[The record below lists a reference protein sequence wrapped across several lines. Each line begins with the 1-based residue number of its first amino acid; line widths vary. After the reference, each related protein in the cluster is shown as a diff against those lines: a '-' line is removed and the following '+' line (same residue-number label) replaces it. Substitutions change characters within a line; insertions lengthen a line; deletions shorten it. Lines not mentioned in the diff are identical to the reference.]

1 MNNTKLV
8 RALVAALILSVAHS
22 AAATVRKCAFD
33 SCRDDAKIAM
43 NVQQLLDSHSEL
55 GPPNSIHVQ
64 SFDHVVY
71 LQGIVDTGLEKWI
84 AESVASEAPDIAR
97 VVNSIT
103 ENN

>member
-1 MNNTKLV
+1 MNNL
-8 RALVAALILSVAHS
+8 RLASALAVALILSGAQS
-22 AAATVRKCAFD
+22 ASATMRKCAFD

-43 NVQQLLDSHSEL
+43 NVQQLLDRHSEL

-71 LQGIVDTGLEKWI
+71 LHGIVDTGFESWV
-84 AESVASEAPDIAR
+84 AESLASQAPDVTR
-97 VVNSIT
+97 VVNSIV